1 MKYTNAAA
9 ERIPPKMDAMRVKDH
24 GRRKN
29 DLGNFRDYFL
39 PLTSTTHK
47 QASPYP
53 RNEDTTRHVLVAISP
68 VFICFSLDLLA
79 SLIDI

>member
-29 DLGNFRDYFL
+29 DSGNFRDYFL
-39 PLTSTTHK
+39 PITSITHK
-47 QASPYP
+47 QLLLTLA
-53 RNEDTTRHVLVAISP
+53 TRTMPAMFL
-68 VFICFSLDLLA
+68 
-79 SLIDI
+79 